1 MTHDWRPGAQT
12 TRAGHP
18 LRRGRPLT
26 IVGALT
32 TAAGVL
38 LLVWVIVAVGSAE
51 IWSGLRQIGWGLL
64 VIVALGG
71 LRFGARAIAWVL
83 CLDPPHRLPFGDA
96 LGAVIAGDALGNVIP
111 LGPLVSEPT
120 KAAFVRARVPLTPA
134 LTALAIENVLYTLS
148 VAAMIAAGLIALL
161 FRFELPAELR
171 EFSVIGIGAIS
182 ALFAFAL
189 WLSWRQPAVL
199 SRVLGAVLRSSAA
212 QNDDEIRN
220 EARDAERRLS
230 RIDRARAV
238 EEQIYT
244 FVGRRGV
251 AIVPVVGAELTFH
264 ALGVLEA
271 HVTLWMLQGT
281 PPTLTTSFILET
293 VNRLITVVFK
303 FIPLQIGVNEAGTA
317 LLTQVLGLGALP
329 GTTVGIVRRLR
340 MLCWTLAGTALFF
353 KRGLTTRRVLED
365 AELSASGK
373 A

>member
-1 MTHDWRPGAQT
+1 VTHDWRPGAQT
-12 TRAGHP
+12 TRTGHP
-18 LRRGRPLT
+18 VRRGRPLT

-71 LRFGARAIAWVL
+71 LRFGARAIAWTM

-120 KAAFVRARVPLTPA
+120 KAAFVRARVPLMPA

-171 EFSVIGIGAIS
+171 GFSVIAIGAIS

-220 EARDAERRLS
+220 EARDAKRRLS